1 MASAG
6 RRITTRQRW
15 TPTPVQL
22 QILDRIFDQE
32 TGTPSKQKI
41 KDHITSE
48 LSQHG
53 RISETNVYN
62 WFQNRRLGLRGSNWG
77 HYPTMLNQNK
87 RRKLSHRMER
97 RPSPAGIPLYQH
109 NPAPRAEDL
118 CMVGS
123 ASEDEHL
130 SGKMGMPGCYDI
142 YDRAEDYGMAG

>member
-118 CMVGS
+118 CMKMNICLEKWECRG
-123 ASEDEHL
+123 ATTFMTGQKTTAWQDET
-130 SGKMGMPGCYDI
+130 
-142 YDRAEDYGMAG
+142 